1 MTANPVL
8 VTGATGFVGSHL
20 VERLVACG
28 IPVRCLVRK
37 TSSLRYLRAGAVE
50 LFQGELA
57 TGEGLAAAVRDVETV
72 FHVAGVTKA
81 YTEAGYYDGNLRGT
95 QGILRAC
102 ERSAS
107 PPRRFIHVSSLAAV
121 GPSPNGSPL
130 DEDAPT
136 CPLTWYGRSKL
147 AAEDAVRTSA
157 LASTAVIL
165 RPPVVYGPRDTDV
178 FEVFRAVAK
187 GVMVLIGR
195 EESWFSYI
203 HVEDLAE
210 ALLAAAGLNGSGGNT
225 PGRPPELPDSP
236 LNAGVSPGFSD
247 VPTYFVA
254 NPEPVSWIQF
264 AEAAASVMGRRVRFL
279 HAPAGVAY
287 AAGWLAEMAS
297 TLRGKPG
304 ILSRQKVIEA
314 TCRFW
319 ICNPSRA
326 RSELG
331 WSAGRTL
338 REGIANSLAWYK
350 DAGWLTF

>member
-1 MTANPVL
+1 VTANPVL

-37 TSSLRYLRAGAVE
+37 TSSLRYVRAGAVE

-57 TGEGLAAAVRDVETV
+57 TGEGLAAAVRGVETV

-81 YTEAGYYDGNLRGT
+81 HTEAAYYDGNLRGT
-95 QGILRAC
+95 ENLLRAC
-102 ERSAS
+102 ERSDS

-121 GPSPNGSPL
+121 GPSRTGSPL
-130 DEDAPT
+130 DEDAAT

-147 AAEDAVRTSA
+147 AAEDAVRASA
-157 LASTAVIL
+157 LASTAIIL

-210 ALLAAAGLNGSGGNT
+210 ALLAAAGLNRSGDT
-225 PGRPPELPDSP
+225 PGRPPEWQDSQR
-236 LNAGVSPGFSD
+236 NAGVSPGFSGT
-247 VPTYFVA
+247 PTYFVA
-254 NPEPVSWIQF
+254 NPEPVSWTQF

-279 HAPAGVAY
+279 HAPVGAAY
-287 AAGWLAEMAS
+287 AAGWLAEMAAK
-297 TLRGKPG
+297 LRGKPG

-319 ICNPSRA
+319 TCNPSRA

-331 WSAGRTL
+331 WCAGRTL

>member
-1 MTANPVL
+1 VTANPVL

-20 VERLVACG
+20 VERLVASG

-50 LFQGELA
+50 LFHGELA
-57 TGEGLAAAVRDVETV
+57 TGEGLAAAVHGAETV

-81 YTEAGYYDGNLRGT
+81 RSEAAYYDGNLRGT
-95 QGILRAC
+95 KSLLRAC

-121 GPSPNGSPL
+121 GPSPDGTPL
-130 DEDAPT
+130 DEDAPMR
-136 CPLTWYGRSKL
+136 PLTWYGRSKL
-147 AAEDAVRTSA
+147 AAEDAVRASR

-210 ALLAAAGLNGSGGNT
+210 ALLAAAC
-225 PGRPPELPDSP
+225 RD
-236 LNAGVSPGFSD
+236 NAVGA
-247 VPTYFVA
+247 TCFVA
-254 NPEPVSWIQF
+254 NPEPVSWIEF
-264 AEAAASVMGRRVRFL
+264 AETAASVMGRRVRFV

-287 AAGWLAEMAS
+287 AAGWCAEMAS
-297 TLRGKPG
+297 RLRGRPG
-304 ILSRQKVIEA
+304 ILSRQKIIEA
-314 TCRFW
+314 RCRFW
-319 ICNPSRA
+319 TCDPSRA
-326 RSELG
+326 RSQLG
-331 WSAGRTL
+331 WCAGRTL
-338 REGIANSLAWYK
+338 REGIASSLAWYK
-350 DAGWLTF
+350 DAGWLMF